1 MREIRREG
9 EEEQEVHGQH
19 CQGAASQAQ
28 TKEPNQ
34 RKWEAEKGKQQD
46 SCWVSLAGTSFLLF
60 SVSVL
65 NLEKNVTLKKKRTR
79 KYAHFCVFM
88 HSFGGVLASCP
99 TPPNTFLQRMG
110 RPRKLGCPLFC
121 PCGISQEGRSGRFG
135 SSLVACTGR
144 G

>member
-1 MREIRREG
+1 MLREIRREG

-65 NLEKNVTLKKKRTR
+65 NLEKNVTLKKK
-79 KYAHFCVFM
+79 KDKKIC
-88 HSFGGVLASCP
+88 
-99 TPPNTFLQRMG
+99 TFL
-110 RPRKLGCPLFC
+110 CIYALFRRSAC
-121 PCGISQEGRSGRFG
+121 ILPYPSQYLSPENGE
-135 SSLVACTGR
+135 A
-144 G
+144 